1 MRSALLITAFVAS
14 SAMADYTTSSTVGDS
29 DSAAAAITPEECAA
43 KCSEA
48 HDACATKPEA
58 NMAECASEF
67 ASCLG
72 YNPFVNGDLVQ
83 PTACSPQAPSSSP
96 SSSASSAG
104 AAPWHTK
111 SPSSP
116 SHHHHE
122 DEEDGEKD
130 ECKCYD
136 EYNRCRAAPGANMSF
151 CASNYAECLGY
162 NPFDGSHDPE
172 EVSSKCASSSGS
184 SSKGGEGEKGEGHRP
199 HRNET
204 RPVQPTQPPVISGA
218 ASGVKALDV
227 FGLLA
232 AGIAALL

>member
-1 MRSALLITAFVAS
+1 MRSALLMTAFIAS
-14 SAMADYTTSSTVGDS
+14 SAMADHTTTGSTTTGDAMAMS
-29 DSAAAAITPEECAA
+29 TTPEECAA
-43 KCSEA
+43 KCSSA
-48 HDACATKPEA
+48 HDACVTKPDA

-67 ASCLG
+67 AACLG
-72 YNPFVNGDLVQ
+72 YNPYDNADGFVQ
-83 PTACSPQAPSSSP
+83 PTACSSKEPFPPSSS
-96 SSSASSAG
+96 S
-104 AAPWHTK
+104 AAPWQTK
-111 SPSSP
+111 AP
-116 SHHHHE
+116 SHHHGHKE
-122 DEEDGEKD
+122 DEDESNKD

-172 EVSSKCASSSGS
+172 EVSSKC
-184 SSKGGEGEKGEGHRP
+184 SSKGGDWKGEEEAGDHKA

-218 ASGVKALDV
+218 AAGVKALDV
-227 FGLLA
+227 FVLLA

>member
-14 SAMADYTTSSTVGDS
+14 SAMADFTTSSTVGDS
-29 DSAAAAITPEECAA
+29 DSAAAAAITPEECAA

-83 PTACSPQAPSSSP
+83 PTACSPQAPSSSSP
-96 SSSASSAG
+96 SSSASAG
-104 AAPWHTK
+104 APWHTK
-111 SPSSP
+111 SPSSSSSSS

-122 DEEDGEKD
+122 EEEDGEKD

-136 EYNRCRAAPGANMSF
+136 EYNRCRAAPGANLSF

-172 EVSSKCASSSGS
+172 EVSSKCASSS
-184 SSKGGEGEKGEGHRP
+184 KGGEGEKGEGHRP
-199 HRNET
+199 HHNET